1 MQINSVFKSTL
12 FRQVYEYRMKQYTLP
27 LVVGISTLT
36 IVSLFYLHKNYY
48 DKPDKKE
55 EEEDLEEEKKE
66 DNGEKDK
73 KID

>member
-1 MQINSVFKSTL
+1 
-12 FRQVYEYRMKQYTLP
+12 MKQYTLP

-48 DKPDKKE
+48 DKPVKKEE

>member
-1 MQINSVFKSTL
+1 
-12 FRQVYEYRMKQYTLP
+12 MKQYTLP

-48 DKPDKKE
+48 DKPVKKE
-55 EEEDLEEEKKE
+55 EEEDLGEEKKE

>member
-1 MQINSVFKSTL
+1 
-12 FRQVYEYRMKQYTLP
+12 MKQYTLP

-55 EEEDLEEEKKE
+55 NEEEDLDEGKKE
-66 DNGEKDK
+66 DIGEKDK
-73 KID
+73 KND

>member
-1 MQINSVFKSTL
+1 
-12 FRQVYEYRMKQYTLP
+12 MKQYTLP

-48 DKPDKKE
+48 DKPDKKKE
-55 EEEDLEEEKKE
+55 EYLGEEKKE
-66 DNGEKDK
+66 DLEEKDK

>member
-1 MQINSVFKSTL
+1 
-12 FRQVYEYRMKQYTLP
+12 MKQYTLP

-48 DKPDKKE
+48 DKPVKKEE

-66 DNGEKDK
+66 DNEEKDK